1 MLERNIERN
10 CGDYARERGVMH
22 LKFTSPGRVSV
33 PDRIVLAHIP
43 DWLVPVIAKYICF
56 VEYKRKGQKPTVAQE
71 REHARLRALG
81 FTVHVID
88 NTDDGKAVIDA
99 MGDK

>member
-10 CGDYARERGVMH
+10 CGNYARDQGVMH
-22 LKFTSPGRVSV
+22 LKFTSPGRAAV
-33 PDRIVLAHIP
+33 PDRLVLAQIP
-43 DWLVPVIAKYICF
+43 DWLVPVVAKYICF
-56 VEYKRKGQKPTVAQE
+56 IEYKRKGQEPTVPQQ

-88 NTDDGKAVIDA
+88 NTDDGKVVIDA

>member
-10 CGDYARERGVMH
+10 CGDHARDQGIMH
-22 LKFTSPGRVSV
+22 LKFTSPGRRAV
-33 PDRIVLAHIP
+33 PDRLLLAKIP
-43 DWLVPVIAKYICF
+43 EFLIPVIAQYICF
-56 VEYKRKGQKPTVAQE
+56 IEYKRKGEKPTVPQQ

-88 NTDDGKAVIDA
+88 NVEDGKAVIDA
-99 MGDK
+99 MGEK